1 MTNSTMTCEAFDA
14 ALPDYLEGT
23 LDGSLRSAVEGH
35 LRECVR
41 CAGLV
46 RDLRNIESEAG
57 KLPDLVPS
65 RDLWQGI
72 EARIAAPVIPLA
84 ARPERTRRF
93 APTWMGIAAAA
104 LIVTTAGITY
114 TLTARSFRASSSTVA
129 TALQSSTTQ
138 PNPGDSST
146 PQTVVASGSAESAE
160 QAAQQ
165 SAPRQQSTSQQQS
178 TTPSRTVN
186 VDRSTTQPASGV
198 SAQLVSQEIPSEAVY
213 SKEIAALQHIVNDR
227 KTQLDS
233 ATIAIIER
241 NLRIIDLAI
250 EQSKAALAKDP
261 ASRLLTDQLTR
272 ALDMKIELLRRA
284 AMLPANT

>member
-1 MTNSTMTCEAFDA
+1 MTNSTMTCEEFDA
-14 ALPDYLEGT
+14 ALPDHLEGT

-41 CAGLV
+41 CASLV
-46 RDLRNIESEAG
+46 RDLRNIEADAA
-57 KLPDLVPS
+57 KLPELVPS

-72 EARIAAPVIPLA
+72 ESRIAAPVIPLA

-93 APTWMGIAAAA
+93 APAWMGIAAAA

-114 TLTARSFRASSSTVA
+114 KLTARSFNGS
-129 TALQSSTTQ
+129 
-138 PNPGDSST
+138 NPSVLPVTPAVVNAPGTGDSSA
-146 PQTVVASGSAESAE
+146 PQSVGTGAVVATTQQPAKSSPAAATGRSTVEPLSGSTALMVTRT
-160 QAAQQ
+160 
-165 SAPRQQSTSQQQS
+165 APSDGQ
-178 TTPSRTVN
+178 V
-186 VDRSTTQPASGV
+186 
-198 SAQLVSQEIPSEAVY
+198 PSEAVY

-241 NLRIIDLAI
+241 NLRIIDFAI

-261 ASRLLTDQLTR
+261 ASRLLSDQLTH
-272 ALDMKIELLRRA
+272 ALDKKVELLRTA